1 MLVSKSSALGTTFIP
16 GTTNGGL
23 FAITYDNAIYNF
35 TLNTISNTISIGTI
49 VFKAMDQVVMASYN
63 QDATKL
69 VVTGY
74 NYIYLLSTGNSSYC
88 LAVDGT
94 GDCTQCVGTLNSLQS
109 RILPSC
115 SCPSGFY
122 SDSPY
127 S

>member
-1 MLVSKSSALGTTFIP
+1 M
-16 GTTNGGL
+16 
-23 FAITYDNAIYNF
+23 
-35 TLNTISNTISIGTI
+35 NTISNTITIGTVAFTTI
-49 VFKAMDQVVMASYN
+49 NNVFMASYN

-69 VVTGY
+69 VVVGL
-74 NYIYLLSTGNSSYC
+74 NYIYLLSTGNPPYC

-109 RILPSC
+109 RTLPSC
-115 SCPSGFY
+115 NCPPGFY

>member
-1 MLVSKSSALGTTFIP
+1 MLVSQSSAFGITFIP

-23 FAITYDNAIYNF
+23 FAISNNNAVYNF
-35 TLNTISNTISIGTI
+35 SLNTISNIISIGT
-49 VFKAMDQVVMASYN
+49 VAFTAMDHLTMASYN
-63 QDATKL
+63 QDATK
-69 VVTGY
+69 VVVVGL
-74 NYIYLLSTGNSSYC
+74 NYIYLLSTGNLPNC

-109 RILPSC
+109 RILPTC
-115 SCPSGFY
+115 NCPPGFY

>member
-1 MLVSKSSALGTTFIP
+1 LLVSQSSAFGTIFIP

-23 FAITYDNAIYNF
+23 IAIQNNNAIYNF
-35 TLNTISNTISIGTI
+35 LWNTTSNTISVGT
-49 VFKAMDQVVMASYN
+49 VAFTAMDNVNIACYN
-63 QDATKL
+63 QDATRL
-69 VVTGY
+69 VVVGL
-74 NYIYLLSTGNSSYC
+74 NYIYLLSTGNPPYC

-109 RILPSC
+109 RILPTC
-115 SCPSGFY
+115 NCPPGFY